1 MKKIWCL
8 SWNFVNF
15 KAIIRGTY
23 WFDFN
28 YPKQEFSVR
37 KLEEVYTCIWDK
49 KKNPNVLSENFFFTN
64 DCLNLILMFVQ
75 KCKLNML

>member
-49 KKNPNVLSENFFFTN
+49 KKNPNVLSENFFFYKWLSKSYFNVCPKMQT
-64 DCLNLILMFVQ
+64 
-75 KCKLNML
+75 